1 MEKTTQL
8 KKKAKTI
15 MPIILGAVVVVGLII
30 GIHALYRSHQF
41 ASTDNAQIDADIN
54 PVTARAGGYI
64 KSIRFTDNQYV
75 HSGDTLIIIDDS
87 DYRIRV
93 EQAEA
98 ALEAARVNTNI
109 SQESAN
115 SSKTNIPTAESNIN
129 SAKVRLRKA
138 TEDYNRYKQLLDNQA
153 TTQEKLD
160 NSKAEMDAAE
170 AQLQTVQTQLAGVA
184 KMAVVAEKQV
194 GGAAATIRQR
204 QADVDYARLQLSY
217 TIVIAPVNG
226 IVSKRAIQTGQL
238 VLAGSP
244 LLTIVNTDNM
254 YVTANFKETQ
264 VRKLHV
270 GANVNIK
277 TDAYPD
283 LSLTG
288 RVVSFCGATGAKF
301 SLLPPDNA
309 TGNFVKVV
317 QRMPVRIALN
327 LNDNSRAVLRPG
339 MSVNADVSIR

>member
-1 MEKTTQL
+1 MEQTAKL

-30 GIHALYRSHQF
+30 GIHALYRSYQF
-41 ASTDNAQIDADIN
+41 TSTDNAQIDADIN
-54 PVTARAGGYI
+54 PITARAGGCV
-64 KSIRFTDNQYV
+64 KSIRFTDNQDV
-75 HSGDTLIIIDDS
+75 HAGDTLVIIDDS

-109 SQESAN
+109 SQENAN

-129 SAKVRLRKA
+129 AAKVRLRKA

-153 TTQEKLD
+153 TTQQKVD
-160 NSKAEMDAAE
+160 DSKAEMDAAE
-170 AQLQTVQTQLAGVA
+170 VQLETVNAQLAGVA

-194 GGAAATIRQR
+194 DGAAATIRQR

-217 TIVIAPVNG
+217 TTVIAPVNG

-238 VLAGSP
+238 VQAGSP

-283 LSLTG
+283 LGLTG
-288 RVVSFCGATGAKF
+288 HVVSFCGATGAKF

-327 LNDNSRAVLRPG
+327 LNDNSKAVLRPG